1 MRFRMP
7 SNSVNP
13 TDACQSA
20 FPGLGSEV
28 GAGVR
33 PSSGAAGIAPPST
46 PERPE
51 TILFS
56 EVAAPEDGR
65 TPAVRQE
72 CAGRSTCSA
81 PSYKPNQ
88 SNGNPPLSLTVSAGS
103 KAGAA
108 SYEMNP
114 AA

>member
-1 MRFRMP
+1 MRFRMA
-7 SNSVNP
+7 SNSGNP
-13 TDACQSA
+13 TDGCQSA
-20 FPGLGSEV
+20 LPGSGPEV
-28 GAGVR
+28 GAGER

-51 TILFS
+51 TILLS

-65 TPAVRQE
+65 TPPVRQE
-72 CAGRSTCSA
+72 CAGRSSGSA

-108 SYEMNP
+108 S
-114 AA
+114 